1 MSAKKQPVDLSD
13 KVAAQL
19 YLNPDFLAEGD
30 FIADGGKYREYELT
44 ISAVTMD
51 ELQLP
56 GRSEKKEKVVLAFK
70 GRNKRL
76 VLNRTNVAAIKS
88 HHGKAVKDWIGK
100 SVTVFYNPHVKF
112 GRETVGGVRIKPKN

>member
-1 MSAKKQPVDLSD
+1 MKPAKSVDLSG

-19 YLNPDFLAEGD
+19 YLNSDYLAEGD
-30 FIADGGKYREYELT
+30 FISDDGSYREFTLVVK
-44 ISAVTMD
+44 AVTMD

-56 GRSEKKEKVVLAFK
+56 GRSTKEDKVVLAFEK
-70 GRNKRL
+70 AKKRL

-100 SVTVFYNPHVKF
+100 AVTVFYNPSVKF
-112 GRETVGGVRIKPKN
+112 GRETVGGVRIKAKQ